1 MKQAFGILGK
11 VLLTVLIFVLLVTAG
26 SLLLTIAG
34 GKTGWSGQL
43 VTNIAMLGA
52 PLIMYAIFERRH
64 RWELGLRQPRTAVHT
79 GLGMLTGVGLIT
91 LSFVGIWALG
101 GLRITGVQGDAGT
114 WRLVGIQFVV
124 FAFVAISEEL
134 LCRGY
139 IQGLIKHRYGLRAA
153 VWIPSLLFA
162 LLHLGNPGILT
173 TPLPLLNIFL
183 VGIFFAMT
191 REITGGLWFPIG
203 FHLTWNF
210 VQGNVFGL
218 AVSGTEG
225 GSLMTSEVQGYPV
238 ISGGSFGAEGSLFTT
253 IILLLACLFVWRI
266 HQRSGRLPRIGR
278 QL

>member
-11 VLLTVLIFVLLVTAG
+11 ILLTVLIFVLLVVAG
-26 SLLLTIAG
+26 STLLTIAG
-34 GKTGWSGQL
+34 GQMDWSGQL
-43 VTNIAMLGA
+43 VTNIAMIGA

-64 RWELGLRQPRTAVHT
+64 RWELGLRQPRMAVNT

-91 LSFVGIWALG
+91 LSFAGIWALG
-101 GLRITGVQGDAGT
+101 GLRIISVHGDAAT
-114 WRLVGIQFVV
+114 WRLVGIQFIV

-139 IQGLIKHRYGLRAA
+139 MQGLIKHRYGLRAA

-162 LLHLGNPGILT
+162 LLHLGNPGILA

-225 GSLMTSEVQGYPV
+225 GSLMTSEVQGHPV
-238 ISGGSFGAEGSLFTT
+238 ISGGSFGAEGSLLTT
-253 IILLLACLFVWRI
+253 IILLLACLFVLRI
-266 HQRSGRLPRIGR
+266 HQRSERLPRIGR
-278 QL
+278 

>member
-1 MKQAFGILGK
+1 MKQAFAITGK
-11 VLLTVLIFVLLVTAG
+11 MVLTVLIFIVLVVMG
-26 SLLLTIAG
+26 EILLIISG
-34 GKTGWSGQL
+34 GQTGWSGQL
-43 VTNIAMLGA
+43 VTNIAMMGA

-64 RWELGLRQPRTAVHT
+64 RWGLGLLQPRAAVNA

-91 LSFVGIWALG
+91 VSFAAIWALG
-101 GLRITGVQGDAGT
+101 GLQVTSVHGDAAT

-124 FAFVAISEEL
+124 FTFVAISEEL

-139 IQGLIKHRYGLRAA
+139 LQGLIKYHYGLRAA

-162 LLHLGNPGILT
+162 LLHLGNPGILA

-191 REITGGLWFPIG
+191 REITGGLWFPTG

-225 GSLMTSEVQGYPV
+225 GSLMTSEVQGHPV
-238 ISGGSFGAEGSLFTT
+238 ISGGSFGAEGSLLTT
-253 IILLLACLFVWRI
+253 IILLLACLLVLRI
-266 HQRSGRLPRIGR
+266 HRRLDRLPRMGR
-278 QL
+278 